1 MNSKTKGLQ
10 AEQRPEH
17 HIASYGLYPAAIF
30 SLSKPAPSCSHYVA
44 ENAIHKTGPHS
55 SIVILAVIHFT
66 FSTSLVLPAHYLDT
80 LEVKWADEFLKMR
93 KNSQNFYKSVV
104 QYVGNT

>member
-1 MNSKTKGLQ
+1 MVYLLL
-10 AEQRPEH
+10 
-17 HIASYGLYPAAIF
+17 ILYPAAIF